1 MKQSLMNYGLPEDM
15 ERYLSY
21 YGYHFNK
28 KLYDF
33 AVGKMRKK
41 DRQTGREER
50 VQPMDID
57 HLENGLKK
65 YKVNVGSE
73 EIYDAAYLASMVE
86 ADFWGSSIK
95 DEEQMFL
102 YIKDVLCD
110 VDGYDGIVF
119 CRFLADCSAKG
130 MPIMW
135 DRML

>member
-1 MKQSLMNYGLPEDM
+1 MKQTLMNFGLPEDM

-28 KLYDF
+28 KLYEF
-33 AVGKMRKK
+33 AVEKMEKK
-41 DRQTGREER
+41 DRQTGKKES
-50 VQPMDID
+50 VNPVDID
-57 HLENGLKK
+57 NLERGLKK
-65 YKVNVGSE
+65 YKVDVPSE
-73 EIYDAAYLASMVE
+73 DIYDAAYIASMVD
-86 ADFWGSSIK
+86 ADFWGSSIR

>member
-1 MKQSLMNYGLPEDM
+1 MKQSLLNYGLPEDM

-28 KLYDF
+28 KLYEF
-33 AVGKMRKK
+33 AVGKMEKK
-41 DRQTGREER
+41 DKMTGRKEKESP
-50 VQPMDID
+50 VEID
-57 HLENGLKK
+57 NLEKGLKK
-65 YKVNVGSE
+65 YKIEVPE
-73 EIYDAAYLASMVE
+73 DEIYDAAYLASMVS

-119 CRFLADCSAKG
+119 CRFLADCSARG
-130 MPIMW
+130 IPIMW

>member
-1 MKQSLMNYGLPEDM
+1 MKQSLMNFGLPEDM

-28 KLYDF
+28 KMYEY
-33 AVGKMRKK
+33 AVGNMEKK
-41 DRQTGREER
+41 DKQTGRKEHLSP
-50 VQPMDID
+50 VDID
-57 HLENGLKK
+57 NFEKGLKK
-65 YKVNVGSE
+65 YRVEVPEE

-86 ADFWGSSIK
+86 ADFWGSSIT
-95 DEEQMFL
+95 DEEHMFL

-110 VDGYDGIVF
+110 VDGYDGLVF

-130 MPIMW
+130 NPIMW

>member
-1 MKQSLMNYGLPEDM
+1 MNFGLPEDM

-28 KLYDF
+28 KMYEY
-33 AVGKMRKK
+33 AVGNMEKK
-41 DRQTGREER
+41 DRQTGRKER
-50 VQPMDID
+50 MSPVDID
-57 HLENGLKK
+57 NFEKGLKK
-65 YKVNVGSE
+65 YRVDVHEG

-95 DEEQMFL
+95 DEEHMFL

-110 VDGYDGIVF
+110 VDGYDGLVF

-130 MPIMW
+130 TPIMW